1 VANLDS
7 RHSPRSYDRRNYLS
21 KTRDMLVAPQTRIA
35 WSNAPFG
42 RYSSGLDNDKANTAP
57 S

>member
-7 RHSPRSYDRRNYLS
+7 RHSPRSFDRRNYLS